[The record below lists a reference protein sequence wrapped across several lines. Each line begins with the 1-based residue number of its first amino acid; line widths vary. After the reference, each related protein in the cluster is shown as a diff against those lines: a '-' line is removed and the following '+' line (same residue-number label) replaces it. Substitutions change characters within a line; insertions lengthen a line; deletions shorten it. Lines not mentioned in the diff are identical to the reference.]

1 MALSR
6 RCGNG
11 VYRHPERWIDRER
24 ERERDVYLHG
34 QRCVIALPIEFSYT
48 GMASLMHKMTG
59 PNSVIVRFTKRIYA
73 RVVNIAR
80 RIPNQCDIVT
90 TEFPSSSGARGGGGR
105 RKGGETVIGRNEHL
119 RGWRRRAPRWRENK
133 VVRLLPSLHPVS
145 ELIFFLSPLRRNT
158 ASFSFF
164 LSLFFFSSVHIRVV
178 RRDREREREK

>member
-133 VVRLLPSLHPVS
+133 VVRLDSSAIPPSRLRANFFSFAS
-145 ELIFFLSPLRRNT
+145 EAEYGFFLLFP
-158 ASFSFF
+158 FF
-164 LSLFFFSSVHIRVV
+164 IFFFFSRSYPSCTQR
-178 RRDREREREK
+178 

>member
-90 TEFPSSSGARGGGGR
+90 REFPSSSGARGGR
-105 RKGGETVIGRNEHL
+105 RDSHWEK
-119 RGWRRRAPRWRENK
+119 RASSRMEEAR
-133 VVRLLPSLHPVS
+133 
-145 ELIFFLSPLRRNT
+145 
-158 ASFSFF
+158 
-164 LSLFFFSSVHIRVV
+164 SSVA
-178 RRDREREREK
+178 REQSCSPRFFRHPSIPSPS